1 MTLPPPPP
9 MPVNPARIEPG
20 WEGILNPGERVL
32 WQGRPDGAMRA
43 DLSDLRRTAFG
54 AVFAGFGLFWTV
66 AVIRQGVPNGLM
78 ALVMPLAGLAF
89 AAVGVNLATG
99 GVPFGVLRRR
109 ATTYT
114 LTDRRAIVATAWLG
128 RRTLKSYPLGPDSH
142 ATLDDGPRPA
152 IRFATGYA
160 QTEDGS
166 VRTRHGFTHL
176 GDDARQVYDLIR
188 RIQRGQA

>member
-1 MTLPPPPP
+1 MTAMPPPPGP
-9 MPVNPARIEPG
+9 SAPVPPG
-20 WEGILNPGERVL
+20 WAGYLEPGERVL

-43 DLSDLRRTAFG
+43 DLSDLRRTLFG
-54 AVFAGFGLFWTV
+54 AVFTVAGLAWTV
-66 AVIRQGVPNGLM
+66 AVLRQGVPNGLM
-78 ALVMPLAGLAF
+78 ALVMPLAGLGF
-89 AAVGVNLATG
+89 AALGVNLATG

-109 ATTYT
+109 ATTYI

-142 ATLDDGPRPA
+142 ATLDGGPPAA
-152 IRFATGYA
+152 IRFATGFA

-166 VRTRHGFTHL
+166 IRTRHGFTHM